1 MLTKAFV
8 PYKGYWS
15 SPFSRWQGSL
25 QNADSVKLA
34 AATTKKFFELR
45 GFTPDMFDGIVYG
58 STIPQAWWFY
68 DAPHYAT
75 LMGNPEISGP
85 RMAQACA
92 TSTVSVNYAANSIE
106 AGANEI
112 LLVATTDRMSNGPN
126 ILWPN
131 SNGPG
136 GKPDFESW
144 VIDGFGWDPAAETFP
159 DDPAAVRKLK
169 RAMRGNWHV

>member
-1 MLTKAFV
+1 M
-8 PYKGYWS
+8 S
-15 SPFSRWQGSL
+15 
-25 QNADSVKLA
+25 
-34 AATTKKFFELR
+34 
-45 GFTPDMFDGIVYG
+45 
-58 STIPQAWWFY
+58 
-68 DAPHYAT
+68 
-75 LMGNPEISGP
+75 
-85 RMAQACA
+85 A

-144 VIDGFGWDPAAETFP
+144 VIDGFGWDPAAETSPVGTAENVAKKHGFTREQP
-159 DDPAAVRKLK
+159 DAMVTDEDGVLTEGSQAAIVQRSQLDPPQGRHPAGLIEQTPQ
-169 RAMRGNWHV
+169 RGNGEEPEVLR